1 MVTNIFL
8 AVFSALTVSRNS
20 VNNSL
25 HEEFSHLSEEERYM
39 IENANIE
46 NYEDLL
52 TFVENN
58 VSQMSANNKV
68 GKAITNP
75 KSELESE
82 FSEYRWVKTKSK
94 TTDMVSNAIPINVQD
109 ELFPKEEVLIAKDIA
124 GSKSK
129 YGGCG
134 PIAMLGILDYFARY
148 MGFKE
153 IIDDVF
159 SSEKRIELAVKVFQR
174 VKTYET
180 SDKVTITLPHD
191 YCKAFNSLMHTF
203 GLGSYIKASYYNSI
217 VGDNTEKFYNEIVS
231 NVENGLPVTFFSGID
246 GEKGDFAAHYST
258 IYGFEEYTGVKDEER
273 VSKKFILGRLNFQKS
288 EYYPYDN
295 YYCDSDI
302 LHGQWSGVIYYN
314 VKYNMNYTLNK
325 SSFANTFVN
334 ENNQGQYYFVEKEAT
349 VTSPTNEDVNTKRLR
364 CSFIENNYLVLSP
377 NRSGAGIAYLD
388 LELSRNETFLTFY
401 AGLWGSSEG
410 ILYEKFYIQ
419 YLKDGEWVNHIEFDL
434 RKFSTDRDLLDE
446 YKVFLPKGASNV
458 RFYAVHSN
466 PTGDRNKGR
475 IVLAVLNFQ
484 YVFLN
489 E

>member
-82 FSEYRWVKTKSK
+82 FPEYRWVKTKSK

-159 SSEKRIELAVKVFQR
+159 HL
-174 VKTYET
+174 
-180 SDKVTITLPHD
+180 
-191 YCKAFNSLMHTF
+191 
-203 GLGSYIKASYYNSI
+203 
-217 VGDNTEKFYNEIVS
+217 
-231 NVENGLPVTFFSGID
+231 
-246 GEKGDFAAHYST
+246 
-258 IYGFEEYTGVKDEER
+258 
-273 VSKKFILGRLNFQKS
+273 KS
-288 EYYPYDN
+288 E
-295 YYCDSDI
+295 
-302 LHGQWSGVIYYN
+302 
-314 VKYNMNYTLNK
+314 
-325 SSFANTFVN
+325 
-334 ENNQGQYYFVEKEAT
+334 
-349 VTSPTNEDVNTKRLR
+349 
-364 CSFIENNYLVLSP
+364 
-377 NRSGAGIAYLD
+377 
-388 LELSRNETFLTFY
+388 
-401 AGLWGSSEG
+401 
-410 ILYEKFYIQ
+410 
-419 YLKDGEWVNHIEFDL
+419 
-434 RKFSTDRDLLDE
+434 
-446 YKVFLPKGASNV
+446 
-458 RFYAVHSN
+458 
-466 PTGDRNKGR
+466 
-475 IVLAVLNFQ
+475 
-484 YVFLN
+484 
-489 E
+489 